1 MKIKEVDISDA
12 LYYNDYE
19 AIDDIG
25 GGIWFWYDCLI
36 KSCQRKVESQL

>member
-12 LYYNDYE
+12 LYYNYYK

-25 GGIWFWYDCLI
+25 GGI
-36 KSCQRKVESQL
+36 